1 MGDLRA
7 TWSFVDGA
15 LIGVLTAFNQR
26 MLDEGAAEIT
36 AELVL
41 RSLGVAP
48 EEAARIAREP
58 LELH

>member
-1 MGDLRA
+1 VE
-7 TWSFVDGA
+7 FVDGA
-15 LIGVLTAFNQR
+15 LIGVLTAFNQG